1 MSDTKAAPPASPRA
15 EPLREAR
22 PELRAEVEKL
32 LLRLGDDAGL
42 PVVVELGVLI
52 AAADGVIDDAELEA
66 LAVLVEGSLGGHVD
80 TKLVRHFVREAR
92 NVIQAEGT
100 AEAAARIGGVLRER
114 DVGPEG
120 LAVAEAIALASQG
133 ISDVERAALDALVS
147 AQRG

>member
-1 MSDTKAAPPASPRA
+1 MSDPSP
-15 EPLREAR
+15 PLRDAR
-22 PELRAEVEKL
+22 PDLRTEVDKL

-42 PVVVELGVLI
+42 PVVVELGVLV

-66 LAVLVEGSLGGHVD
+66 LAVLVDGSLGAHVD
-80 TKLVRHFVREAR
+80 KKLVRHFVREAR

-100 AEAAARIGGVLRER
+100 EAAAARIGGVLRDR

-133 ISDVERAALDALVS
+133 ISDVEQAALDGLLA
-147 AQRG
+147 AQRA